1 MMLNQKNIYN
11 SSNNQQNYIRVN
23 FKEGTGTIMIQF
35 KLDDKVSSMREKYRN
50 KSVDFDMIK
59 NLFSMQ
65 KIWII
70 N

>member
-11 SSNNQQNYIRVN
+11 SNNNQQNYIRVN

-50 KSVDFDMIK
+50 KSGDFDMIK

>member
-11 SSNNQQNYIRVN
+11 SNNNQQNYIRVN

-35 KLDDKVSSMREKYRN
+35 KLDDKVSSMIEKYRN
-50 KSVDFDMIK
+50 KSGDFDMIK

>member
-11 SSNNQQNYIRVN
+11 SNNNQQNYIRVN
-23 FKEGTGTIMIQF
+23 FKEGTGAIMIQF
-35 KLDDKVSSMREKYRN
+35 KLDDKVSSMIEKYRN
-50 KSVDFDMIK
+50 KSGDFDMIK

>member
-11 SSNNQQNYIRVN
+11 SNNNQQNYIRVN
-23 FKEGTGTIMIQF
+23 FEEGTGTIMIQF
-35 KLDDKVSSMREKYRN
+35 KLDDKVSSMIEKYRN
-50 KSVDFDMIK
+50 KSGDFDMIK

>member
-11 SSNNQQNYIRVN
+11 SNNNQQKYIRVN

-35 KLDDKVSSMREKYRN
+35 KLDDKVSSMIEKYRN
-50 KSVDFDMIK
+50 KSGDFDMIK

>member
-11 SSNNQQNYIRVN
+11 SNNNQQNYIRVN
-23 FKEGTGTIMIQF
+23 FEEGTGTRMIQF
-35 KLDDKVSSMREKYRN
+35 KLDDKVSSMIEKYRN
-50 KSVDFDMIK
+50 KSGDFDMIK

>member
-50 KSVDFDMIK
+50 KSGDFDMIK